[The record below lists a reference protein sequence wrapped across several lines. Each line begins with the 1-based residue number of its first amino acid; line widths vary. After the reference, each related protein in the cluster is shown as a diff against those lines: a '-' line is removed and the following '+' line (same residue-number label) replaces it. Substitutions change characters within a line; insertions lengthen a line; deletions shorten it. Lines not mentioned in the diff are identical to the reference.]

1 MNGKMNLEGA
11 IFISLEMMPRLE
23 ILYMRRTGKYGV
35 ENKVLMN
42 DTSILRRNLDGG
54 KYLVLRIPHTQE
66 AVEKAWNE
74 NIPNLIQ
81 KGYRLDYSRPI
92 MERYRKKMVD
102 NQMNSIYI
110 LEVLI
115 EICFGKFNGYRKK
128 RLGMQTM
135 DCLFQYKRN
144 SIFVKFMGVKS

>member
-102 NQMNSIYI
+102 NHSC
-110 LEVLI
+110 
-115 EICFGKFNGYRKK
+115 EICVP
-128 RLGMQTM
+128 
-135 DCLFQYKRN
+135 
-144 SIFVKFMGVKS
+144 IV